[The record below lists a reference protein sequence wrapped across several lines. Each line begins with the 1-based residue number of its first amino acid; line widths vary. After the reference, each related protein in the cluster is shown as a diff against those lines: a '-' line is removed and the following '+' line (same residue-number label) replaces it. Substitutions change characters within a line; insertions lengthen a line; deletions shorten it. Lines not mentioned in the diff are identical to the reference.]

1 MYSLS
6 CSDSSTTGQ
15 GRGADSFQS
24 KGKRKKNQPIRT
36 LITSDNGK
44 SLKYSVTLDLLNIEA
59 LSWLCIFTSLLRSF
73 PII

>member
-24 KGKRKKNQPIRT
+24 KGKRRKKNQPIRT

-44 SLKYSVTLDLLNIEA
+44 SLKYSVTLDLLNTEA
-59 LSWLCIFTSLLRSF
+59 LSWLHIFT
-73 PII
+73 

>member
-1 MYSLS
+1 MYSLL

-24 KGKRKKNQPIRT
+24 KGKRRKKNQPIIT

-59 LSWLCIFTSLLRSF
+59 LSWLCNFT
-73 PII
+73 